1 MSQHKAYLT
10 WGRNGNDFGYKNYS
24 RNHTWDF
31 GHDSTIT
38 ASAAE
43 QYLGDPSKVDPEQAF
58 VASLA
63 SCHMLTFL
71 AIASMR
77 KLVVE
82 SYTDEAIGFL
92 EKNESGKMAIARI
105 ELHPTIKFSDDKTPT
120 REELEK
126 LHELS
131 HKECFL
137 ANSVNFEITTI
148 ID

>member
-1 MSQHKAYLT
+1 MSQHKAFLT
-10 WGRNGNDFGYKNYS
+10 WGRDGNDFGYKNYS

-31 GHDSTIT
+31 GSENTVT

-43 QYLGDPSKVDPEQAF
+43 QYLGDASKVDPEQAF

-82 SYTDEAIGFL
+82 KYTDEAIGFL
-92 EKNESGKMAIARI
+92 EKNEAGKMAIARI
-105 ELHPTIKFSDDKTPT
+105 QLHPKIEFSEGASPNKET
-120 REELEK
+120 LEK
-126 LHELS
+126 LHELA
-131 HKECFL
+131 HRECFL